1 MNFKKNFPLSSICS
15 LKTKE
20 IASYYCS
27 ISDLDELEE
36 IRSFTS
42 KNNIPFLLL
51 GEGTNVVPTNTFQG
65 LIIKNQLKGIE
76 LLDDFTIKVEGGEN
90 WHEFVQWTV
99 TNRKYGL
106 ENLALIP
113 GTVGA
118 GPIQNIGAYGIEI
131 SDCIEE
137 VTFVDLNENRIGTF
151 NKEECNFGYRTSIF
165 KTRPELFILSVTFKL
180 NEDPKPN
187 LSYKSLKDEIFSA
200 GLEEGSIEPIDVF
213 NAVMKIRNRVLPN
226 YIEFPNVGSFFK
238 NVYLSTEDYKKLKLP
253 SSIHIL
259 EQDNTVKISSANLLE
274 HYGWKGFRRE
284 TIGMSD
290 QHSLVLVTY
299 EEAYGE
305 EIVKFSNE
313 IIEDIFSKTGI
324 ALEVEP
330 TFI

>member
-1 MNFKKNFPLSSICS
+1 
-15 LKTKE
+15 
-20 IASYYCS
+20 
-27 ISDLDELEE
+27 
-36 IRSFTS
+36 
-42 KNNIPFLLL
+42 
-51 GEGTNVVPTNTFQG
+51 
-65 LIIKNQLKGIE
+65 
-76 LLDDFTIKVEGGEN
+76 
-90 WHEFVQWTV
+90 V

-180 NEDPKPN
+180 NDDPKPN
-187 LSYKSLKDEIFSA
+187 LSYKSLKDEIFNA

-213 NAVMKIRNRVLPN
+213 NAVIKIRNRVLPN
-226 YIEFPNVGSFFK
+226 YVEFPNVGSFFK
-238 NVYLSTEDYKKLKLP
+238 NVNLSTEDYKKLKLP
-253 SSIHIL
+253 SSIHTL

-274 HYGWKGFRRE
+274 HYGWKGFRRDN
-284 TIGMSD
+284 IGISD

-299 EEAYGE
+299 EETYGA

>member
-1 MNFKKNFPLSSICS
+1 MNFKKNFSLSSICS

-27 ISDLDELEE
+27 ISDLEGLEE

-42 KNNIPFLLL
+42 KNNLPFLVL

-180 NEDPKPN
+180 NDDPKPN
-187 LSYKSLKDEIFSA
+187 LSYKSLKDEIFNV
-200 GLEEGSIEPIDVF
+200 GLKEGSIEPIDVF

-226 YIEFPNVGSFFK
+226 YVEFPNVGSFFK

-274 HYGWKGFRRE
+274 HYGWKGFRRDN
-284 TIGMSD
+284 IGISD

-299 EEAYGE
+299 EETYGK

-324 ALEVEP
+324 VLEVEP

>member
-1 MNFKKNFPLSSICS
+1 MNFKKNFPLAHICS

-27 ISDLDELEE
+27 ISDLDELDE
-36 IRSFTS
+36 IRSFIS

-51 GEGTNVVPTNTFQG
+51 GEGTNVVPTNTFHG
-65 LIIKNQLKGIE
+65 LVVKNQLKGIE
-76 LLDDFTIKVEGGEN
+76 LVDNLTIKVSGGEN

-99 TNRKYGL
+99 MNKKYGL

-118 GPIQNIGAYGIEI
+118 GPIQNIGAYGSEI

-137 VTFVDLNENRIGTF
+137 VTFFDLHEKRIRTF
-151 NKEECNFGYRTSIF
+151 DKKECNFGYRTSLF

-180 NEDPKPN
+180 NDEPKPN
-187 LSYKSLKDEIFSA
+187 LSYKSLKDEIFNS
-200 GLEEGSIEPIDVF
+200 GMDEGSIKPIDIF

-238 NVYLSTEDYKKLKLP
+238 NVYLSPEDYKKLQLP

-274 HYGWKGFRRE
+274 SCGWKGFRRNN
-284 TIGMSD
+284 IGISD

-299 EEAYGE
+299 EETFGE

-324 ALEVEP
+324 VLEVEP